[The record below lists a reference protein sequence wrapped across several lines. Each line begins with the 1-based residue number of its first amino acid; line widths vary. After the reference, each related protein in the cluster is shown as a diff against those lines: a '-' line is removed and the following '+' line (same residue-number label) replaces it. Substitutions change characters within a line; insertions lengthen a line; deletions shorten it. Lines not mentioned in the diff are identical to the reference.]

1 MTFTECQKR
10 IKNGMKQE
18 EMKMKKKGLIIRG
31 TAVAVLIAGVMI
43 TGCKKD
49 GTEKVN
55 VGKASPEKTI
65 ETYCNSLV
73 EKKYSDILDLAYFP
87 KSDYITSEKIKD
99 SKSGFIDK
107 MVEENEGVKD
117 CTYDKID
124 ETKDKISYKVVITT
138 DNGDETRD
146 IEVRKKDGKIVL
158 DDLYAER
165 YIKVFKDS
173 KVSIDGKKVTG
184 KTESKEDDGN
194 QVEIYTITVL
204 PDAEYDIT
212 VTHPVFDDE
221 EVVLSEE
228 SLDYVKY
235 PIWQDQKM
243 GFDDN
248 MIDLTAITQDYFKE
262 EYKEELNTDIC
273 EGCVEIV
280 KTVLE
285 DGDINTLNKY
295 FLNNNAEELVTSNP
309 DLNGTNRAGL
319 KEEYDIEFKQILDS
333 SINQIKYIDK
343 NQLKLSV
350 AVSYQCNMSY
360 KNQDVIVI
368 GERNFVRGDH
378 ITLNLYCTKE
388 KDVWKI
394 SSWD

>member
-1 MTFTECQKR
+1 
-10 IKNGMKQE
+10 
-18 EMKMKKKGLIIRG
+18 MKKKGLIIRG
-31 TAVAVLIAGVMI
+31 TVVAVLIAGVMI

-49 GTEKVN
+49 DTKKVN

-73 EKKYSDILDLAYFP
+73 EKKYADILDLAYFP

-124 ETKDKISYKVVITT
+124 ETKDIISYKLIITT

-248 MIDLTAITQDYFKE
+248 MIDLTAITQDYFKK

-295 FLNNNAEELVTSNP
+295 FLNNNAEEFVSSNP
-309 DLNGTNRAGL
+309 DLNGTNRVGL
-319 KEEYDIEFKQILDS
+319 KEE
-333 SINQIKYIDK
+333 
-343 NQLKLSV
+343 
-350 AVSYQCNMSY
+350 
-360 KNQDVIVI
+360 IV
-368 GERNFVRGDH
+368 R
-378 ITLNLYCTKE
+378 
-388 KDVWKI
+388 
-394 SSWD
+394 

>member
-1 MTFTECQKR
+1 
-10 IKNGMKQE
+10 
-18 EMKMKKKGLIIRG
+18 MKKKGLIIRG
-31 TAVAVLIAGVMI
+31 TVVAVLIAGVMI

-49 GTEKVN
+49 DTKKVN

-73 EKKYSDILDLAYFP
+73 EKKYADILDLAYFP

-124 ETKDKISYKVVITT
+124 ETKDIISYKLIITT

-248 MIDLTAITQDYFKE
+248 MIDLTAITQDYFKK

-295 FLNNNAEELVTSNP
+295 FLNNNAEEFVSSNP
-309 DLNGTNRAGL
+309 DLNGTNRVGL

-343 NQLKLSV
+343 IQLKLSV
-350 AVSYQCNMSY
+350 VVSYQCNMSY
-360 KNQDVIVI
+360 KNKDAIVL
-368 GERNFVRGDH
+368 GGSRDSVRGDH
-378 ITLNLYCTKE
+378 MTLDLYCTKDG
-388 KDVWKI
+388 DVWKI

>member
-1 MTFTECQKR
+1 
-10 IKNGMKQE
+10 
-18 EMKMKKKGLIIRG
+18 MKKKGLIIRG

-49 GTEKVN
+49 GTEKIN

-319 KEEYDIEFKQILDS
+319 KEKYDIEFKQILDS
-333 SINQIKYIDK
+333 SIDQIKYIDK

-368 GERNFVRGDH
+368 GERNFVRGDY

>member
-1 MTFTECQKR
+1 
-10 IKNGMKQE
+10 
-18 EMKMKKKGLIIRG
+18 MKKKGLIIRG
-31 TAVAVLIAGVMI
+31 TVVAVLIAGVMI

-49 GTEKVN
+49 DTKKVN

-73 EKKYSDILDLAYFP
+73 EKKYADILDLAYFP

-124 ETKDKISYKVVITT
+124 ETKDIISYKLIITT

-221 EVVLSEE
+221 EVDLSEE

-248 MIDLTAITQDYFKE
+248 MIDLTAITQDYFKK

-295 FLNNNAEELVTSNP
+295 FLNNNAEEFVSSNP
-309 DLNGTNRAGL
+309 DLNGTNRVGL

-350 AVSYQCNMSY
+350 VVSYQCNMSY
-360 KNQDVIVI
+360 KNKDAIVL
-368 GERNFVRGDH
+368 GGSRDSVRGDH
-378 ITLNLYCTKE
+378 MTLDLYCTKDG
-388 KDVWKI
+388 DVWKI

>member
-1 MTFTECQKR
+1 MSK
-10 IKNGMKQE
+10 KNKYEMKKE

-31 TAVAVLIAGVMI
+31 TVVAVLIAGVMI

-49 GTEKVN
+49 DTKKVN

-73 EKKYSDILDLAYFP
+73 EKKYADILDLAYFP

-124 ETKDKISYKVVITT
+124 ETKDIISYKLIITT

-248 MIDLTAITQDYFKE
+248 MIDLTAITQDYFKK

-295 FLNNNAEELVTSNP
+295 FLNNNAEEFVSSNP
-309 DLNGTNRAGL
+309 DLNGTNRVGL

-350 AVSYQCNMSY
+350 VVSYQCNMSY
-360 KNQDVIVI
+360 KNKDAIVL
-368 GERNFVRGDH
+368 GGSRDSVRGDH
-378 ITLNLYCTKE
+378 MTLDLYCTKDG
-388 KDVWKI
+388 DVWKI
-394 SSWD
+394 SSWY

>member
-1 MTFTECQKR
+1 MSK
-10 IKNGMKQE
+10 KNKYEMKKE

-31 TAVAVLIAGVMI
+31 TVVAVLIAGVMI

-49 GTEKVN
+49 DTKKVN

-73 EKKYSDILDLAYFP
+73 EKKYADILDLAYFP

-124 ETKDKISYKVVITT
+124 ETKDIISYKLIITT

-235 PIWQDQKM
+235 PIRQDQKM

-248 MIDLTAITQDYFKE
+248 MIDLTAITQDYFKK

-295 FLNNNAEELVTSNP
+295 FLNNNAEEFVSSNP
-309 DLNGTNRAGL
+309 DLNGTNRVGL

-350 AVSYQCNMSY
+350 VVSYQCNMSY
-360 KNQDVIVI
+360 KNKDAIVL
-368 GERNFVRGDH
+368 GGSRDSVRGDH
-378 ITLNLYCTKE
+378 MTLDLYCTKDG
-388 KDVWKI
+388 DVWKI

>member
-1 MTFTECQKR
+1 MSK
-10 IKNGMKQE
+10 KNKYEMKKE

-31 TAVAVLIAGVMI
+31 TVVAVLIAGVMI

-49 GTEKVN
+49 DTKKVN

-73 EKKYSDILDLAYFP
+73 EKKYADILDLAYFP

-124 ETKDKISYKVVITT
+124 ETKDIISYKLIITT

-248 MIDLTAITQDYFKE
+248 MIDLTAITQDYFKK

-273 EGCVEIV
+273 EGCVELV

-295 FLNNNAEELVTSNP
+295 FLNNNAEEFVSSNP
-309 DLNGTNRAGL
+309 DLNGTNRVGL

-350 AVSYQCNMSY
+350 VVSYQCNMSY
-360 KNQDVIVI
+360 KNKDAIVL
-368 GERNFVRGDH
+368 GGSRDSVRGDH
-378 ITLNLYCTKE
+378 MTLDLYCTKDG
-388 KDVWKI
+388 DVWKI

>member
-1 MTFTECQKR
+1 M
-10 IKNGMKQE
+10 
-18 EMKMKKKGLIIRG
+18 
-31 TAVAVLIAGVMI
+31 
-43 TGCKKD
+43 
-49 GTEKVN
+49 
-55 VGKASPEKTI
+55 SPEKTI

-73 EKKYSDILDLAYFP
+73 EKKYADILDLAYFP

-124 ETKDKISYKVVITT
+124 ETKDIISYKLIITT

-235 PIWQDQKM
+235 PIW
-243 GFDDN
+243 
-248 MIDLTAITQDYFKE
+248 
-262 EYKEELNTDIC
+262 
-273 EGCVEIV
+273 
-280 KTVLE
+280 
-285 DGDINTLNKY
+285 
-295 FLNNNAEELVTSNP
+295 
-309 DLNGTNRAGL
+309 
-319 KEEYDIEFKQILDS
+319 
-333 SINQIKYIDK
+333 
-343 NQLKLSV
+343 
-350 AVSYQCNMSY
+350 
-360 KNQDVIVI
+360 
-368 GERNFVRGDH
+368 
-378 ITLNLYCTKE
+378 
-388 KDVWKI
+388 
-394 SSWD
+394 

>member
-1 MTFTECQKR
+1 MSK
-10 IKNGMKQE
+10 KNKYEMKKE

-31 TAVAVLIAGVMI
+31 TVVAVLIAGVMI

-49 GTEKVN
+49 DTKKVN

-73 EKKYSDILDLAYFP
+73 EKKYADILDLAYFP

-124 ETKDKISYKVVITT
+124 ETKDIISYKLIITT

-248 MIDLTAITQDYFKE
+248 MIDLTAITQDYFKK

-295 FLNNNAEELVTSNP
+295 FLNNNAEEFVSSNP
-309 DLNGTNRAGL
+309 DLNGTNRVGL

-350 AVSYQCNMSY
+350 VVSYQCNMSY
-360 KNQDVIVI
+360 KNKDAIVL
-368 GERNFVRGDH
+368 GGSRDSVRGDH
-378 ITLNLYCTKE
+378 MTLDLYCTS
-388 KDVWKI
+388 I
-394 SSWD
+394 

>member
-1 MTFTECQKR
+1 
-10 IKNGMKQE
+10 
-18 EMKMKKKGLIIRG
+18 MKKKGLIIRG
-31 TAVAVLIAGVMI
+31 TVVAVLIAGVMI

-49 GTEKVN
+49 DTKKVN

-73 EKKYSDILDLAYFP
+73 EKKYADILDLAYFP

-124 ETKDKISYKVVITT
+124 ETKDIISYKLIITT

-243 GFDDN
+243 GFEDN
-248 MIDLTAITQDYFKE
+248 MIDLTAITQDYFKK

-295 FLNNNAEELVTSNP
+295 FLNNNAEEFVSSNP
-309 DLNGTNRAGL
+309 DLNGTNRVGL

-343 NQLKLSV
+343 NQSKLSV
-350 AVSYQCNMSY
+350 VVSYQCNMSY
-360 KNQDVIVI
+360 KNKDAIVL
-368 GERNFVRGDH
+368 GGSRDSVRGDH
-378 ITLNLYCTKE
+378 MTLDLYCTKDG
-388 KDVWKI
+388 DVWKI

>member
-1 MTFTECQKR
+1 MSK
-10 IKNGMKQE
+10 KNKYEMKKE

-31 TAVAVLIAGVMI
+31 TVVAVLIAGVMI

-49 GTEKVN
+49 DTKKVN

-73 EKKYSDILDLAYFP
+73 EKKYADILDLAYFP

-124 ETKDKISYKVVITT
+124 ETKDIISYKLIITT

-248 MIDLTAITQDYFKE
+248 MIDLTAITQDYFKK

-295 FLNNNAEELVTSNP
+295 FLNNNAEEFVSSNP
-309 DLNGTNRAGL
+309 DLNGTNRVGL

-350 AVSYQCNMSY
+350 VVSYQCNMSY
-360 KNQDVIVI
+360 KNKDAIVL
-368 GERNFVRGDH
+368 GGSRDSVRGDH
-378 ITLNLYCTKE
+378 MYKGWRCMEDFFMGLI
-388 KDVWKI
+388 
-394 SSWD
+394 

>member
-1 MTFTECQKR
+1 MSK
-10 IKNGMKQE
+10 KNKYEMKKE
-18 EMKMKKKGLIIRG
+18 EMKLKKKGLIIRG
-31 TAVAVLIAGVMI
+31 TVVAVLIAGVMI

-49 GTEKVN
+49 DTKKVN

-73 EKKYSDILDLAYFP
+73 EKKYADILDLAYFP

-124 ETKDKISYKVVITT
+124 ETKDIISYKLIITT

-248 MIDLTAITQDYFKE
+248 MIDLTAITQDYFKK

-295 FLNNNAEELVTSNP
+295 FLNNNAEEFVSSNP
-309 DLNGTNRAGL
+309 DLNGTNRVGL

-350 AVSYQCNMSY
+350 VVSYQCNMSY
-360 KNQDVIVI
+360 KNKDAIVL
-368 GERNFVRGDH
+368 GGSRDSVRGDH
-378 ITLNLYCTKE
+378 MTLDLYCTKDG
-388 KDVWKI
+388 DVWKI

>member
-1 MTFTECQKR
+1 MSK
-10 IKNGMKQE
+10 KNKYEMKKE

-31 TAVAVLIAGVMI
+31 TVVAVLIAGVMI

-49 GTEKVN
+49 DTKKVN

-73 EKKYSDILDLAYFP
+73 EKKYADILDLAYFP

-124 ETKDKISYKVVITT
+124 ETKDIISYKLIITT

-165 YIKVFKDS
+165 YINVFKDS

-248 MIDLTAITQDYFKE
+248 MIDLTAITQDYFKK

-295 FLNNNAEELVTSNP
+295 FLNNNAEEFVSSNP
-309 DLNGTNRAGL
+309 DLNGTNRVGL

-350 AVSYQCNMSY
+350 VVSYQCNMSY
-360 KNQDVIVI
+360 KNKDAIVL
-368 GERNFVRGDH
+368 GGSRDSVRGDH
-378 ITLNLYCTKE
+378 MTLDLYCTKDG
-388 KDVWKI
+388 DVWKI

>member
-1 MTFTECQKR
+1 
-10 IKNGMKQE
+10 
-18 EMKMKKKGLIIRG
+18 MKKKGLIIRG
-31 TAVAVLIAGVMI
+31 TVVAVLIAGVMI

-49 GTEKVN
+49 DTKKVN

-73 EKKYSDILDLAYFP
+73 EKKYADILDLAYFP

-124 ETKDKISYKVVITT
+124 ETKDIISYKLIITT

-248 MIDLTAITQDYFKE
+248 MIDLTAITQDYFKK

-295 FLNNNAEELVTSNP
+295 FLNNNAEEFVSSNP
-309 DLNGTNRAGL
+309 DLNGTNRVGL

-350 AVSYQCNMSY
+350 VVSYQCNMSY
-360 KNQDVIVI
+360 KNKDAIVL
-368 GERNFVRGDH
+368 GGSRDSVRGDH
-378 ITLNLYCTKE
+378 MTLDLYCTKDG
-388 KDVWKI
+388 DVWKI

>member
-1 MTFTECQKR
+1 
-10 IKNGMKQE
+10 
-18 EMKMKKKGLIIRG
+18 MKKKGLIIRG
-31 TAVAVLIAGVMI
+31 TVVAVLIAGVMI

-49 GTEKVN
+49 DTKKVN

-73 EKKYSDILDLAYFP
+73 EKKYADILDLAYFP

-124 ETKDKISYKVVITT
+124 ETKDIISYKLIITT

-248 MIDLTAITQDYFKE
+248 MIDLTAITQDYFKK

-295 FLNNNAEELVTSNP
+295 FLNNNAEEFVSSNP
-309 DLNGTNRAGL
+309 DLNGTNRVGL

-350 AVSYQCNMSY
+350 VVSYQCNMSY
-360 KNQDVIVI
+360 KNKDAIVL
-368 GERNFVRGDH
+368 GGSRDSVRGDH
-378 ITLNLYCTKE
+378 MTLDLYCTKDG
-388 KDVWKI
+388 DVWKI
-394 SSWD
+394 SSWY

>member
-1 MTFTECQKR
+1 MSK
-10 IKNGMKQE
+10 KNKYEMKKE

-31 TAVAVLIAGVMI
+31 TVVAVLIAGVMI

-49 GTEKVN
+49 DTKKVN

-73 EKKYSDILDLAYFP
+73 EKKYADIFDLAYFP

-124 ETKDKISYKVVITT
+124 ETKDIISYKLIITT

-248 MIDLTAITQDYFKE
+248 MIDLTAITQDYFKK

-295 FLNNNAEELVTSNP
+295 FLNNNAEEFVSSNP
-309 DLNGTNRAGL
+309 DLNGTNRVGL

-350 AVSYQCNMSY
+350 VVSYQCNMSY
-360 KNQDVIVI
+360 KNKDAIVL
-368 GERNFVRGDH
+368 GGSRDSVRGDH
-378 ITLNLYCTKE
+378 MTLDLYCTKDG
-388 KDVWKI
+388 DVWKI

>member
-1 MTFTECQKR
+1 
-10 IKNGMKQE
+10 
-18 EMKMKKKGLIIRG
+18 MKKKGLIIRG

-49 GTEKVN
+49 GTKKVN

-146 IEVRKKDGKIVL
+146 IEVRKKDGKIIL

-173 KVSIDGKKVTG
+173 KVSIDGKEVTD
-184 KTESKEDDGN
+184 KPESKEDDEN

-204 PDAEYDIT
+204 PDVEYDIT
-212 VTHPVFDDE
+212 VTHPIFNDV
-221 EVVLSEE
+221 EVIFQEE
-228 SLDYVKY
+228 SLEYVKHSL
-235 PIWQDQKM
+235 WQDRKM
-243 GFDDN
+243 GFKDN
-248 MIDLTAITQDYFKE
+248 MIDLTEITQDGIKE
-262 EYKEELNTDIC
+262 KYKEELDNDIC
-273 EGCVEIV
+273 EGCSEIV
-280 KTVLE
+280 KTILE
-285 DGDINTLNKY
+285 EGDISTLNKY
-295 FLNNNAEELVTSNP
+295 FLNSDVEEFVANNP

-319 KEEYDIEFKQILDS
+319 KEEYDIVFKQILDS
-333 SINQIKYIDK
+333 DIVHVNYIDK
-343 NQLKLSV
+343 TQLKLSII
-350 AVSYQCNMSY
+350 VSYQCDMTY

-378 ITLNLYCTKE
+378 ITLNLYCTKD

>member
-1 MTFTECQKR
+1 
-10 IKNGMKQE
+10 
-18 EMKMKKKGLIIRG
+18 MKKKGLIIRG
-31 TAVAVLIAGVMI
+31 TVVAVLIAGVMI

-49 GTEKVN
+49 DTKKVN

-73 EKKYSDILDLAYFP
+73 EKKYADILDLAYFP

-124 ETKDKISYKVVITT
+124 ETKDIISYKLIITT

-212 VTHPVFDDE
+212 VTHPVFDDGEGILNE
-221 EVVLSEE
+221 EGLE
-228 SLDYVKY
+228 YVKH

-248 MIDLTAITQDYFKE
+248 MIDLTAITQDYFKK

-295 FLNNNAEELVTSNP
+295 FLNNNAEEFVSSNP
-309 DLNGTNRAGL
+309 DLNGTNRVGL

-350 AVSYQCNMSY
+350 VVSYQCNMSY
-360 KNQDVIVI
+360 KNKDAIVL
-368 GERNFVRGDH
+368 GGSRDSVRGDH
-378 ITLNLYCTKE
+378 MTLDLYCTKDG
-388 KDVWKI
+388 DVWKI

>member
-1 MTFTECQKR
+1 
-10 IKNGMKQE
+10 
-18 EMKMKKKGLIIRG
+18 MKKKGLIIRG

-49 GTEKVN
+49 GTEKIN

-212 VTHPVFDDE
+212 VTHPVY
-221 EVVLSEE
+221 L
-228 SLDYVKY
+228 
-235 PIWQDQKM
+235 WQLV
-243 GFDDN
+243 
-248 MIDLTAITQDYFKE
+248 ISV
-262 EYKEELNTDIC
+262 IC
-273 EGCVEIV
+273 H
-280 KTVLE
+280 
-285 DGDINTLNKY
+285 
-295 FLNNNAEELVTSNP
+295 
-309 DLNGTNRAGL
+309 
-319 KEEYDIEFKQILDS
+319 
-333 SINQIKYIDK
+333 IKIRM
-343 NQLKLSV
+343 L
-350 AVSYQCNMSY
+350 
-360 KNQDVIVI
+360 
-368 GERNFVRGDH
+368 
-378 ITLNLYCTKE
+378 
-388 KDVWKI
+388 
-394 SSWD
+394 

>member
-1 MTFTECQKR
+1 
-10 IKNGMKQE
+10 
-18 EMKMKKKGLIIRG
+18 MKKKGLIIRG
-31 TAVAVLIAGVMI
+31 TVVAVLIAGVMI

-49 GTEKVN
+49 DTKKVN

-73 EKKYSDILDLAYFP
+73 EKKYADILDLAYFP

-124 ETKDKISYKVVITT
+124 ETKDIISYKLIITT

-248 MIDLTAITQDYFKE
+248 MIDLTAITQDYFKK

-295 FLNNNAEELVTSNP
+295 FLNNNAEEFVSSNP
-309 DLNGTNRAGL
+309 DLNGTNRVGL

-350 AVSYQCNMSY
+350 VVSYQCNMSY
-360 KNQDVIVI
+360 KNKDAIVL
-368 GERNFVRGDH
+368 GGSRDSVRGDH
-378 ITLNLYCTKE
+378 MTLDLYCTKDGDVCYMLE
-388 KDVWKI
+388 KRN
-394 SSWD
+394 

>member
-1 MTFTECQKR
+1 MSK
-10 IKNGMKQE
+10 KNKYEMKKE

-31 TAVAVLIAGVMI
+31 TAVAVLIVGVMI

-49 GTEKVN
+49 GTKKVN

-73 EKKYSDILDLAYFP
+73 EKKYADILDLAYFP

-124 ETKDKISYKVVITT
+124 ETKDIISYKLIITT

-248 MIDLTAITQDYFKE
+248 MIDLTAITQDYFKK

-295 FLNNNAEELVTSNP
+295 FLNNNAEEFVSSNP
-309 DLNGTNRAGL
+309 DLNGTNRVGL

-350 AVSYQCNMSY
+350 VVSYQCNMSY
-360 KNQDVIVI
+360 KNKDAIVL
-368 GERNFVRGDH
+368 GGSRDSVRGDH
-378 ITLNLYCTKE
+378 MTLDLYCTKDG
-388 KDVWKI
+388 DVWKI

>member
-1 MTFTECQKR
+1 MSK
-10 IKNGMKQE
+10 KNKYEMKKE

-31 TAVAVLIAGVMI
+31 TVVAVLIAGVMI

-49 GTEKVN
+49 DTKKVN

-73 EKKYSDILDLAYFP
+73 EKKYADILDLAYFP

-124 ETKDKISYKVVITT
+124 ETKDIISYKLIITT

-248 MIDLTAITQDYFKE
+248 MIDLTAITQDYFKK

-295 FLNNNAEELVTSNP
+295 FLNNNAEEFVSSNP
-309 DLNGTNRAGL
+309 DLNGTNRVGL

-343 NQLKLSV
+343 IQLKLSV
-350 AVSYQCNMSY
+350 VVSYQCNMSY
-360 KNQDVIVI
+360 KNKDAIVL
-368 GERNFVRGDH
+368 GGSRDSVRGDH
-378 ITLNLYCTKE
+378 MTLDLYCTKDG
-388 KDVWKI
+388 DVWKI

>member
-1 MTFTECQKR
+1 
-10 IKNGMKQE
+10 
-18 EMKMKKKGLIIRG
+18 MKKKGLIIRG
-31 TAVAVLIAGVMI
+31 TVVAVLIAGVMI

-49 GTEKVN
+49 DTKKVN

-73 EKKYSDILDLAYFP
+73 EKKYADILDLAYFP

-124 ETKDKISYKVVITT
+124 ETKDIISYKLIITT

-248 MIDLTAITQDYFKE
+248 MIDLTAITQDYFKK

-295 FLNNNAEELVTSNP
+295 FLNNNAEEFVSSNP
-309 DLNGTNRAGL
+309 DLNGTNRVGL

-350 AVSYQCNMSY
+350 VVSYQCNMSY
-360 KNQDVIVI
+360 KNKDAIVL
-368 GERNFVRGDH
+368 GGSRDSVRGDH
-378 ITLNLYCTKE
+378 MTLDLSCTKDG
-388 KDVWKI
+388 DVWKI

>member
-1 MTFTECQKR
+1 
-10 IKNGMKQE
+10 
-18 EMKMKKKGLIIRG
+18 MKKKGLIIRG
-31 TAVAVLIAGVMI
+31 TAVAVLIVGVMI

-49 GTEKVN
+49 GTKKVN

-73 EKKYSDILDLAYFP
+73 EKKYADILDLAYFP

-124 ETKDKISYKVVITT
+124 ETKDIISYKLIITT

-248 MIDLTAITQDYFKE
+248 MIDLTAITQDYFKK

-295 FLNNNAEELVTSNP
+295 FLNNNAEEFVSSNP
-309 DLNGTNRAGL
+309 DLNGTNRVGL

-350 AVSYQCNMSY
+350 VVSYQCNMSY
-360 KNQDVIVI
+360 KNKDAIVL
-368 GERNFVRGDH
+368 GGSRDSVRGDH
-378 ITLNLYCTKE
+378 MTLDLYCTKDG
-388 KDVWKI
+388 DVWKI

>member
-1 MTFTECQKR
+1 
-10 IKNGMKQE
+10 
-18 EMKMKKKGLIIRG
+18 MKKKGLIIRG
-31 TAVAVLIAGVMI
+31 TVVAVLIAGVMI

-49 GTEKVN
+49 DTKKVN

-73 EKKYSDILDLAYFP
+73 EKKYADILDLAYFP

-124 ETKDKISYKVVITT
+124 ETKDIISYKLIITT

-248 MIDLTAITQDYFKE
+248 MIDLTAITQDYFKK

-295 FLNNNAEELVTSNP
+295 FLNNNAEEFVLSNP
-309 DLNGTNRAGL
+309 DLNGTNRVGL

-350 AVSYQCNMSY
+350 VVSYQCNMSY
-360 KNQDVIVI
+360 KNKDAIVL
-368 GERNFVRGDH
+368 GGSRDSVRGDH
-378 ITLNLYCTKE
+378 MTLDLYCTKDG
-388 KDVWKI
+388 DVWKI

>member
-1 MTFTECQKR
+1 
-10 IKNGMKQE
+10 
-18 EMKMKKKGLIIRG
+18 MKKKGLIIRG
-31 TAVAVLIAGVMI
+31 TVVAVLIAGVMI

-49 GTEKVN
+49 DTKKVN

-73 EKKYSDILDLAYFP
+73 EKKYADILDLAYFP

-124 ETKDKISYKVVITT
+124 ETKDIISYKLIITT

-212 VTHPVFDDE
+212 VTHPVFDDG
-221 EVVLSEE
+221 EVILNEE
-228 SLDYVKY
+228 SLEYVKH

-248 MIDLTAITQDYFKE
+248 MIDLTAITQDYFKK

-295 FLNNNAEELVTSNP
+295 FLNNNAEEFVSSNP
-309 DLNGTNRAGL
+309 DLNGTNRVGL

-350 AVSYQCNMSY
+350 VVSYQCNMSY
-360 KNQDVIVI
+360 KNKDAIVL
-368 GERNFVRGDH
+368 GGSRDSVRGDH
-378 ITLNLYCTKE
+378 MTLDLYCTKDG
-388 KDVWKI
+388 DVWKI

>member
-1 MTFTECQKR
+1 
-10 IKNGMKQE
+10 MKKE

-31 TAVAVLIAGVMI
+31 TVVAVLIAGVMI

-49 GTEKVN
+49 DTKKVN

-73 EKKYSDILDLAYFP
+73 EKKYADILDLAYFP

-124 ETKDKISYKVVITT
+124 ETKDIISYKLIITT

-248 MIDLTAITQDYFKE
+248 MIDLTAITQDYFKK

-295 FLNNNAEELVTSNP
+295 FLNNNAEEFVSSNP
-309 DLNGTNRAGL
+309 DLNGTNRVGL

-350 AVSYQCNMSY
+350 VVSYQCNMSY
-360 KNQDVIVI
+360 KNKDAIVL
-368 GERNFVRGDH
+368 GGSRDSVRGDH
-378 ITLNLYCTKE
+378 MTLDLYCTKDG
-388 KDVWKI
+388 DVWKI

>member
-1 MTFTECQKR
+1 MSK
-10 IKNGMKQE
+10 KNKYEMKKE
-18 EMKMKKKGLIIRG
+18 EMKMKKGLIIRG
-31 TAVAVLIAGVMI
+31 TVVAVLIAGDMI

-49 GTEKVN
+49 DTKKVN

-73 EKKYSDILDLAYFP
+73 EKKYADILDLAYFP

-124 ETKDKISYKVVITT
+124 ETKDIISYKLIITT

-248 MIDLTAITQDYFKE
+248 MIDLTAITQDYFKK

-295 FLNNNAEELVTSNP
+295 FLNNNAEEFVSSNP
-309 DLNGTNRAGL
+309 DLNGTNRVGL

-350 AVSYQCNMSY
+350 VVSYQCNMSY
-360 KNQDVIVI
+360 KNKDAIVL
-368 GERNFVRGDH
+368 GGSRDSVRGDH
-378 ITLNLYCTKE
+378 MTLDLYCTKDG
-388 KDVWKI
+388 DVWKI

>member
-1 MTFTECQKR
+1 
-10 IKNGMKQE
+10 
-18 EMKMKKKGLIIRG
+18 MKKKGLIIRG
-31 TAVAVLIAGVMI
+31 TVVAFLIAGVMI

-49 GTEKVN
+49 DTKKVN

-73 EKKYSDILDLAYFP
+73 EKKYADILDLAYFP

-124 ETKDKISYKVVITT
+124 ETKDIISYKLIITT

-248 MIDLTAITQDYFKE
+248 MIDLTAITQDYFKK

-295 FLNNNAEELVTSNP
+295 FLNNNAEEFVSSNP
-309 DLNGTNRAGL
+309 DLNGTNRVGL

-350 AVSYQCNMSY
+350 VVSYQCNMSY
-360 KNQDVIVI
+360 KNKDAIVL
-368 GERNFVRGDH
+368 GGSRDSVRGDH
-378 ITLNLYCTKE
+378 MTLDLYCTKDG
-388 KDVWKI
+388 DVWKI

>member
-1 MTFTECQKR
+1 MSK
-10 IKNGMKQE
+10 KNKYEMKKE

-31 TAVAVLIAGVMI
+31 TVVAVLIAGVMI

-49 GTEKVN
+49 DTKKVN

-73 EKKYSDILDLAYFP
+73 EKKYADILDLAYFP

-124 ETKDKISYKVVITT
+124 ETKDIISYKLIITT

-248 MIDLTAITQDYFKE
+248 MIDLTAITQDYFKK

-295 FLNNNAEELVTSNP
+295 FLNNNAEEFVSSNP
-309 DLNGTNRAGL
+309 DLNGTNRVGL

-333 SINQIKYIDK
+333 SINQVKYIDK

-350 AVSYQCNMSY
+350 AVSYQCDMSY
-360 KNQDVIVI
+360 KDKDAIVF
-368 GERNFVRGDH
+368 GGSRDSVRGDH
-378 ITLNLYCTKE
+378 MILNVYCTKAG
-388 KDVWKI
+388 DVWKI

>member
-1 MTFTECQKR
+1 
-10 IKNGMKQE
+10 
-18 EMKMKKKGLIIRG
+18 MKKKGLIIRG
-31 TAVAVLIAGVMI
+31 TVVAVLIAGVMI

-49 GTEKVN
+49 DTKKVN

-73 EKKYSDILDLAYFP
+73 EKKYADILDLAYFP

-124 ETKDKISYKVVITT
+124 ETKDIISYKLIITT

-146 IEVRKKDGKIVL
+146 IEVRNKDGKIVL

-248 MIDLTAITQDYFKE
+248 MIDLTAITQDYFKK

-295 FLNNNAEELVTSNP
+295 FLNNNAEEFVSSNP
-309 DLNGTNRAGL
+309 DLNGTNRVGL
-319 KEEYDIEFKQILDS
+319 KEEYDIEFKQILYS

-350 AVSYQCNMSY
+350 VVSYQCNMSY
-360 KNQDVIVI
+360 KNKDAIVL
-368 GERNFVRGDH
+368 GGSRDSVRGDH
-378 ITLNLYCTKE
+378 MTLDLYCTKDG
-388 KDVWKI
+388 DVWKI

>member
-1 MTFTECQKR
+1 
-10 IKNGMKQE
+10 
-18 EMKMKKKGLIIRG
+18 MKKKGLIIRG
-31 TAVAVLIAGVMI
+31 TVVAVLIAGVMI

-49 GTEKVN
+49 DTKKVN

-73 EKKYSDILDLAYFP
+73 EKKYADILDLAYFP

-124 ETKDKISYKVVITT
+124 ETKDIISYKLIITT

-248 MIDLTAITQDYFKE
+248 MIDLTAITQDYFKK

-295 FLNNNAEELVTSNP
+295 FLNNNAEEFVSSNP
-309 DLNGTNRAGL
+309 DLNGTNRVGL

-350 AVSYQCNMSY
+350 VVSYQCNMSY
-360 KNQDVIVI
+360 KNKDAIVL
-368 GERNFVRGDH
+368 GGSRDSVRGDH
-378 ITLNLYCTKE
+378 MTLDLYCTKDG
-388 KDVWKI
+388 DVWK
-394 SSWD
+394 SSYGAL

>member
-1 MTFTECQKR
+1 
-10 IKNGMKQE
+10 
-18 EMKMKKKGLIIRG
+18 MKKKGLIIRG
-31 TAVAVLIAGVMI
+31 TVVAVLIAGVMI

-49 GTEKVN
+49 DTKKVN

-73 EKKYSDILDLAYFP
+73 EKKYADILDLAYFP

-124 ETKDKISYKVVITT
+124 ETKDIISYKLIITT

-243 GFDDN
+243 VFEDN
-248 MIDLTAITQDYFKE
+248 MIDLTAITQDYFKK

-295 FLNNNAEELVTSNP
+295 FLNNNAEEFVSSNP
-309 DLNGTNRAGL
+309 DLNGTNRVGL

-350 AVSYQCNMSY
+350 VVSYQCNMSY
-360 KNQDVIVI
+360 KNKDAIVL
-368 GERNFVRGDH
+368 GGSRDSVRGDH
-378 ITLNLYCTKE
+378 MTLDLYCTKDG
-388 KDVWKI
+388 DVWKI

>member
-1 MTFTECQKR
+1 MSK
-10 IKNGMKQE
+10 KNKYEMKKE
-18 EMKMKKKGLIIRG
+18 EMKMTKKGLIIRG
-31 TAVAVLIAGVMI
+31 TVVAVLIAGVMI

-49 GTEKVN
+49 DTKKVN

-73 EKKYSDILDLAYFP
+73 EKKYADILDLAYFP

-124 ETKDKISYKVVITT
+124 ETKDIISYKLIITT

-248 MIDLTAITQDYFKE
+248 MIDLTAITQDYFKK

-295 FLNNNAEELVTSNP
+295 FLNNNAEEFVSSNP
-309 DLNGTNRAGL
+309 DLNGTNRVGL

-350 AVSYQCNMSY
+350 VVSYQCNMSY
-360 KNQDVIVI
+360 KNKDAIVL
-368 GERNFVRGDH
+368 GGSRDSVRGDH
-378 ITLNLYCTKE
+378 MTLDLYCTKDG
-388 KDVWKI
+388 DVWKI

>member
-1 MTFTECQKR
+1 
-10 IKNGMKQE
+10 
-18 EMKMKKKGLIIRG
+18 MKKKGLIIRG
-31 TAVAVLIAGVMI
+31 TVVAVLIAGDMI

-49 GTEKVN
+49 DTKKVN

-73 EKKYSDILDLAYFP
+73 EKKYADILDLAYFP

-124 ETKDKISYKVVITT
+124 ETKDIISYKLIITT

-248 MIDLTAITQDYFKE
+248 MIDLTAITQDYFKK

-295 FLNNNAEELVTSNP
+295 FLNNNAEEFVSSNP
-309 DLNGTNRAGL
+309 DLNGTNRVGL

-350 AVSYQCNMSY
+350 VVSYQCNMSY
-360 KNQDVIVI
+360 KNKDAIVL
-368 GERNFVRGDH
+368 GGSRDSVRGDH
-378 ITLNLYCTKE
+378 MTLDLYCTKDG
-388 KDVWKI
+388 DVWKI